1 MSNPGPS
8 HFEAVDRIFGYLLKY
23 PDLGPCYTP
32 YLKNR
37 KMVGRLYGYSD
48 ASWASGRED
57 RRSQSGWV
65 WMLNGGPVSYK
76 SKTQSCIAQSSSES
90 EFIATA
96 KCCSQGVAHRYFLV
110 DLAQAL
116 GDTELM
122 RTAIDANY
130 LFIDN
135 QSTIQMLHNPT
146 HKERLKHVDIAFSYS
161 RQQVDQGR
169 FVPKYV
175 MSADNLADIQTK
187 ALPGPLHKQLRGQMF
202 GPYDLDIYN
211 LPPYDHRPPRKKRG

>member
-110 DLAQAL
+110 DLA
-116 GDTELM
+116 
-122 RTAIDANY
+122 
-130 LFIDN
+130 
-135 QSTIQMLHNPT
+135 H
-146 HKERLKHVDIAFSYS
+146 LKHQSYTGVAVS
-161 RQQVDQGR
+161 L
-169 FVPKYV
+169 
-175 MSADNLADIQTK
+175 SHCE
-187 ALPGPLHKQLRGQMF
+187 LPSSPHTSVHGVV
-202 GPYDLDIYN
+202 Y
-211 LPPYDHRPPRKKRG
+211 